1 MHSRSSN
8 RICGVMVSM
17 PPSSVVDRKLEYRS
31 GQTNHYIIGICCFSA
46 TLTSKSKCLQQNDV
60 NIPCEISFHTPKAE
74 AKELT
79 GKWRLGQALVV
90 DRKVGCKLWRW
101 TRKWR
106 GQALVVDQ
114 KVEDKL

>member
-17 PPSSVVDRKLEYRS
+17 PPSSVVDRKLEHRS

-60 NIPCEISFHTPKAE
+60 NIPSEISFHTPKAE
-74 AKELT
+74 AK
-79 GKWRLGQALVV
+79 V
-90 DRKVGCKLWRW
+90 
-101 TRKWR
+101 
-106 GQALVVDQ
+106 
-114 KVEDKL
+114 